1 MNRIVQKFRELKK
14 ADKKALITYVMAGDP
29 DLRMTYKLILEMA
42 RQGADIIEL
51 GVPFSDP
58 IADGPTIQRAGQ
70 RALRSKT
77 DLGKILTLVSRLR
90 KKTEVPIILM
100 TYFNILFRFSLVKFV
115 REASKRGVDGLII
128 PDLIP
133 EEAGEL
139 LSLSKTHNLSLIF
152 LVSSTSGTA
161 RIKKIAS
168 MTRGFIYYVS
178 LTGVTG
184 ARSSLPQDIKDNVL
198 RIKRISS
205 KPVCVGF
212 GISGANQVKEIFK
225 FSDGAVVGSA
235 IINVIEKNL
244 GKRNLVEKVG
254 SFIKHLKS

>member
-1 MNRIVQKFRELKK
+1 MNRIEQKFRELRKLK
-14 ADKKALITYVMAGDP
+14 KKALIAYIMAGDP
-29 DLRMTYKLILEMA
+29 DLETTYKLVLEME

-70 RALRSKT
+70 RALRSKA
-77 DLGKILTLVSRLR
+77 DLGKILALVLRLR

-139 LSLSKTHNLSLIF
+139 LSLSKAHNLSLIF
-152 LVSSTSGTA
+152 LVSSTSDAA
-161 RIKKIAS
+161 RIKKVTS

-184 ARSSLPQDIKDNVL
+184 ARSSLPKDIRDNVL
-198 RIKRISS
+198 RIKKINS

-212 GISGANQVKEIFK
+212 GISKAKQVKEISK
-225 FSDGAVVGSA
+225 FSDGVVIGSA
-235 IINVIEKNL
+235 IVNVMERNL
-244 GKRNLVEKVG
+244 GKRDLIKRVG
-254 SFIKHLKS
+254 NFIKYLKS

>member
-77 DLGKILTLVSRLR
+77 DLGKILALVSRLR

-139 LSLSKTHNLSLIF
+139 LSLSKSHNLSLIF
-152 LVSSTSGTA
+152 LVSSTSGAA
-161 RIKKIAS
+161 RIKKIAG

-244 GKRNLVEKVG
+244 GKRSLVEKVG